1 MLDLSPTPPSP
12 HFHHNHVVYKVNK
25 ILIYL
30 LCCAAGTW
38 DAALISIGEEN

>member
-1 MLDLSPTPPSP
+1 MLDLSPTHPSP